1 MSKVWVFQKKHDL
14 DFTPAAKYGELR
26 FLFRRGFYP
35 DDVSDYR
42 RFVERKCDLMLKEFN
57 PLTDYVI
64 PIGCL
69 NTILCMSFHMSKRG
83 ITKFRSLKWDSMHG
97 AYYEVQIGD

>member
-1 MSKVWVFQKKHDL
+1 
-14 DFTPAAKYGELR
+14 
-26 FLFRRGFYP
+26 
-35 DDVSDYR
+35 
-42 RFVERKCDLMLKEFN
+42 MLKEFN